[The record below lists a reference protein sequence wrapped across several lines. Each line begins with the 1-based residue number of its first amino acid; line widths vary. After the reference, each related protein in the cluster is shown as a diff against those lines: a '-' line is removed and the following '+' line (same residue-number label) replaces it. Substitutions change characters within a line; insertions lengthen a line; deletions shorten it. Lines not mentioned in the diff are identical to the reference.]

1 MAGAAALQDLLGHL
15 LGFINRNCKA
25 QAGPGGLAD
34 GGVNANHLTPV
45 INQRATAVAW
55 VHSGIGLDVSHPLPA
70 AQGVVAGNRT
80 HDSHRHRV
88 VEPQGVT
95 DGDGPLTGPD
105 IR

>member
-15 LGFINRNCKA
+15 LGFINGNCKA

-34 GGVNANHLTPV
+34 GGVDANHLTPV
-45 INQRATAVAW
+45 INQRPSAIAW
-55 VHSGIGLDVSHPLPA
+55 VHGGIGLDVSHPLPTA
-70 AQGVVAGNRT
+70 KGVVASNRT

-95 DGDGPLTGPD
+95 DGNGPLTGPH
-105 IR
+105 IG